1 MQRTTKCYDMKMR
14 YRTIFDTPGQ
24 WSVGDHARHVAAPL
38 PLHLFLLSFPIKVV
52 VVRRYWKELN
62 AQISCPLFS
71 SMCEYKDSGKSER
84 WYNRKERKE
93 KEREKQWKP
102 KTYRKLSTVA
112 SSPKPSWH
120 SNAQQVQGK
129 RKAALQGVEG
139 GGAHALCA
147 LFDNWQK
154 QLLCVLLLLLLPKKF
169 CVFFAKKQ

>member
-14 YRTIFDTPGQ
+14 CRTIFDTPGQ
-24 WSVGDHARHVAAPL
+24 WSVGDHARHVAAPT
-38 PLHLFLLSFPIKVV
+38 PVHLFLLSFPIKVV

-71 SMCEYKDSGKSER
+71 SMCEYKDSGIVRGET
-84 WYNRKERKE
+84 
-93 KEREKQWKP
+93 KEREREWKP

-112 SSPKPSWH
+112 STATPSWH
-120 SNAQQVQGK
+120 SNAQQVQGQ

-154 QLLCVLLLLLLPKKF
+154 QLLCVLLLLLLLPKKF